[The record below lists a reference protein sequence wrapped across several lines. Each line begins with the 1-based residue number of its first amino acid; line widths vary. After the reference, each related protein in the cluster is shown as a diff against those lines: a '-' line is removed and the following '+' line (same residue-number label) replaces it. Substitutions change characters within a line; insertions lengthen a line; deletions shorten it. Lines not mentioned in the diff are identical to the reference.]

1 MVFGAAAVGKLAGG
15 HIHYIHAHQKTVG
28 AFGGIVGRGAGGDV
42 ARLPAARR
50 SIGIVGGDYQQIHI
64 GILAVV
70 AAGAGAEQDYRHR
83 AHRIVNRLGD
93 GPGPGVAALLDRGLR
108 HTGYS
113 AAGMDSRFCRND
125 GGMVLIAAPGC
136 QLTGNGVPGYTAANQ
151 FRDASHIIYEGDAM
165 RLQGK
170 VALITGGARGQGA
183 AEARLFAREG
193 AKVVIADVLD
203 PDGMSVAAAINE
215 LGGDATYVHLD
226 VSRESDWQDAIAAAV
241 AAYGK
246 LDVLV
251 NNAAI
256 WRGGHVL
263 DTGGDQ
269 WDAVLDI
276 NAKGVFLGTKL
287 AIPEMRRA
295 GGGSIVNISS
305 TAGLVGSHT
314 STAYSASKG
323 AVRLFTKSTAV
334 QYGAENIRANSIHPG
349 PIDTPMGDQVWP
361 DADSREETIDRTVL
375 KRIGTP
381 EDIANGA
388 LFLASDESSFMT
400 GAELVI
406 DGGLTAQ

>member
-1 MVFGAAAVGKLAGG
+1 
-15 HIHYIHAHQKTVG
+15 
-28 AFGGIVGRGAGGDV
+28 
-42 ARLPAARR
+42 
-50 SIGIVGGDYQQIHI
+50 
-64 GILAVV
+64 
-70 AAGAGAEQDYRHR
+70 
-83 AHRIVNRLGD
+83 
-93 GPGPGVAALLDRGLR
+93 
-108 HTGYS
+108 
-113 AAGMDSRFCRND
+113 
-125 GGMVLIAAPGC
+125 
-136 QLTGNGVPGYTAANQ
+136 
-151 FRDASHIIYEGDAM
+151 M
-165 RLQGK
+165 RLAGK

-203 PDGMSVAAAINE
+203 PDGISVAAEINE

-305 TAGLVGSHT
+305 TAGLVGSRT

-334 QYGAENIRANSIHPG
+334 QYGVENIRANSIHPG

>member
-1 MVFGAAAVGKLAGG
+1 
-15 HIHYIHAHQKTVG
+15 
-28 AFGGIVGRGAGGDV
+28 
-42 ARLPAARR
+42 
-50 SIGIVGGDYQQIHI
+50 
-64 GILAVV
+64 
-70 AAGAGAEQDYRHR
+70 
-83 AHRIVNRLGD
+83 
-93 GPGPGVAALLDRGLR
+93 
-108 HTGYS
+108 
-113 AAGMDSRFCRND
+113 
-125 GGMVLIAAPGC
+125 
-136 QLTGNGVPGYTAANQ
+136 
-151 FRDASHIIYEGDAM
+151 M
-165 RLQGK
+165 RLDGK

-183 AEARLFAREG
+183 AEARLFAQEG

-203 PDGMSVAAAINE
+203 PDGMAVAAEINE
-215 LGGDATYVHLD
+215 LGGDATFVHLD
-226 VSRESDWQDAIAAAV
+226 VSSESEWQQAIEAAV
-241 AAYGK
+241 SAYGK

-263 DTGGDQ
+263 ETTVEQ
-269 WDAVLDI
+269 WDVILDI

-287 AIPEMRRA
+287 AIPEMRKA

-305 TAGLVGSHT
+305 TAGLVGSRT

-334 QYGAENIRANSIHPG
+334 QYGPESIRANSIHPG
-349 PIDTPMGDQVWP
+349 PIDTAMGDQVWP
-361 DADSREETIDRTVL
+361 DAGSREETIERTVL

-406 DGGLTAQ
+406 DGGLTSQ